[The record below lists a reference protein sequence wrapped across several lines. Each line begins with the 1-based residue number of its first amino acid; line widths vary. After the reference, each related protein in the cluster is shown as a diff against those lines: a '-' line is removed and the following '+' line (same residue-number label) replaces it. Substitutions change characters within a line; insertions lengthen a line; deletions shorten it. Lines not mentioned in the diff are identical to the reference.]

1 MAKAHV
7 TTPTG
12 MSVRVEGTPAEIAA
26 VVEDLERK
34 EKGREIAGSPKAA
47 RPDKA
52 SAGRLT
58 LASLLEALRDD
69 GFFKEPRELGSI
81 KMELDA
87 KGHFFPITTMSGAV
101 LAQVRKR
108 NLRRIKKDSR
118 WTYVRA

>member
-7 TTPTG
+7 TTPAG
-12 MSVRVEGTPAEIAA
+12 ISVQVEGTPAEIAA

-34 EKGREIAGSPKAA
+34 EKGREATHSPKAA
-47 RPDKA
+47 RPRP
-52 SAGRLT
+52 GRVT

-81 KMELDA
+81 KKELDA
-87 KGHFFPITTMSGAV
+87 KGHLFPVTTLSGAV
-101 LAQVRKR
+101 LEQVRKR
-108 NLRRIKKDSR
+108 NLRRIKKDGR